1 MTYAVA
7 GRRTSLAAFLF
18 PERYDSTGTVL
29 GEVNEAGLRA
39 CGHYFSEQ
47 TVSRRPQVLESV
59 FRQLADEWID
69 DTQFQ
74 SSLTRITSHPS
85 YRKLISFGNEVVPL
99 ILRDLAASPRPWFA
113 ALREITGADPVRP
126 NERGNVAAMADSW
139 LRWARANNIQW

>member
-7 GRRTSLAAFLF
+7 GRRTPLAVFLF
-18 PERYDSTGTVL
+18 PERYDSTGTEL

-39 CGHYFSEQ
+39 RGHYFAEQ
-47 TVSRRPQVLESV
+47 TVSRRPEVLESV

-74 SSLTRITSHPS
+74 SSLTRITNHPS
-85 YRKLISFGNEVVPL
+85 YQKIISFGNEVVPL
-99 ILRDLAASPRPWFA
+99 ILRDLAANPRLWFA
-113 ALREITGADPVRP
+113 ALREITGADPVRL
-126 NERGNVAAMADSW
+126 NERGNIAAMADSW